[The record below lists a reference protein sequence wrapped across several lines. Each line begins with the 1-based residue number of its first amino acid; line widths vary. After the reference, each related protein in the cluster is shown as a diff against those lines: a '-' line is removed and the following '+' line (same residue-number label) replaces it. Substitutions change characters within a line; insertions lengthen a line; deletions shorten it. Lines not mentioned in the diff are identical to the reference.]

1 MENIVD
7 KKKYNVLIIDD
18 TPKNIQ
24 VVGNFL
30 QNEGYVL
37 SFATTGEEAM
47 NILSKEIPDIILL
60 DVIMPE
66 INGFDLCEK
75 IKSIDEYK
83 KIPILFLT
91 IKTDSESIIKGFDS
105 GGVDYIT
112 KPFNPHELLARI
124 KTHLKLTDVQ
134 KELEEKILLDIS

>member
-1 MENIVD
+1 MNN
-7 KKKYNVLIIDD
+7 KKYNVLIIDD

-30 QNEGYVL
+30 QNEGYEL
-37 SFATTGEEAM
+37 SFATSGEEAL
-47 NILSKEIPDIILL
+47 NILSNEIPNIILL

-75 IKSIDEYK
+75 IKSIREYK

-91 IKTDSESIIKGFDS
+91 IKTDSESIIKGFES

-134 KELEEKILLDIS
+134 KELEE